1 MVYTPIL
8 KSVLCLLPIL
18 ADPNAGLKHSR
29 FYFAMLVCT
38 LILAAVVDA
47 ATLNTKV
54 SPVQKVIT
62 LLDDLKAKVAAD
74 LVAEEKLMD
83 EYAARSHTDWGYS
96 ACPLCPT
103 SQRDPRGT
111 LRGATRRRT

>member
-1 MVYTPIL
+1 
-8 KSVLCLLPIL
+8 
-18 ADPNAGLKHSR
+18 
-29 FYFAMLVCT
+29 MLVCT

-83 EYAARSHTDWGYS
+83 EYAARSQRDCGHS
-96 ACPLCPT
+96 T
-103 SQRDPRGT
+103 SLLRRTLQQDPRGT
-111 LRGATRRRT
+111 PRGATRRRT

>member
-1 MVYTPIL
+1 
-8 KSVLCLLPIL
+8 
-18 ADPNAGLKHSR
+18 
-29 FYFAMLVCT
+29 MLVCT

-62 LLDDLKAKVAAD
+62 LLDELKGKVQADLKA
-74 LVAEEKLMD
+74 EEALMD
-83 EYAARSHTDWGYS
+83 KYAGRSHNEWRHS
-96 ACPLCPT
+96 VSPLRPT
-103 SQRDPRGT
+103 SQRDHRGT

>member
-1 MVYTPIL
+1 M
-8 KSVLCLLPIL
+8 LPIL

-54 SPVQKVIT
+54 SPVQKVVT
-62 LLDDLKAKVAAD
+62 LLDELKAKVQAD

-103 SQRDPRGT
+103 STRDPRGT